1 MRRASSNTTLSTARS
16 DLLFHGGGRTRGLTL
31 MRSPRARG
39 MRLVVDPRDGGVR
52 LTLPAR
58 TPVGTA
64 IAWAESQRVWVET
77 ALAKIAPPVPF
88 APGAAIPFEG
98 AMVTI
103 EAAGSSRIVRID
115 GERLLVGGPPELI
128 PGRVLRW
135 LRAQARERLEGETR
149 LVATRAGVSIG
160 RVRIG
165 DPRSRWG
172 SCSAAGDI
180 AYSWRLIL
188 APPAVREATVT
199 HEVAHRL
206 HMHHGPAFH
215 AAVADL
221 LGRVPKAE
229 RAWLRQHGAR
239 LHGVGASW

>member
-1 MRRASSNTTLSTARS
+1 MRASSNIILSTVRS
-16 DLLFHGGGRTRGLTL
+16 DLLFHGGGRTRGLTVL
-31 MRSPRARG
+31 RSPRARG
-39 MRLVVDPRDGGVR
+39 MRLAVDPRDGGVR
-52 LTLPAR
+52 LTLPASAVIG
-58 TPVGTA
+58 PA
-64 IAWAESQRVWVET
+64 LAWAEGQRVWIET
-77 ALAKIAPPVPF
+77 ALAALPPPVPL
-88 APGAAIPFEG
+88 APGASIPFEG

-128 PGRVLRW
+128 AGRVLRW
-135 LRAQARERLEGETR
+135 LRAQARARLEGETR
-149 LVATRAGVSIG
+149 LVAARAGVSIG

-165 DPRSRWG
+165 DARSRWG

-188 APPAVREATVT
+188 APPPVREATVT

-206 HMHHGPAFH
+206 HMDHGPDFH
-215 AAVADL
+215 AAVTRL

-229 RAWLRQHGAR
+229 RAWLRQNGAR
-239 LHGVGASW
+239 LHGIGAEW